1 MLQFCSS
8 RELGYE
14 TLRHHCCSPSKLHSF
29 PSPYKAGVFVGFIN
43 LGNLKYAKTQH
54 IPKLLMVN
62 IDQSF
67 ERSVK
72 HSQAK
77 KQNPRASRVSVDSKS
92 SLPPTKN
99 SSVDGRRKKYG
110 GVLPTIL
117 RALESNDDLEN
128 TLNTFCDNLSPK
140 EQTVVLKEQRSW
152 ERVIRVFDFFKSQK
166 EYEHN
171 VIHYN
176 VVLRAL
182 GRAQKWD
189 ELRLCW
195 IEMAQHGV
203 MPTNNT
209 YGMLVDVYAK
219 SGLVKESLLWIKHMR
234 LRGIF
239 PDEVTMNSVVKA
251 LKDVG
256 EFDRADRFYKDWC
269 DGRVELDDFELDS
282 TVDFDNGSVSAPVS
296 FKHFL
301 STELFRKG
309 GRNPIPRSMDS
320 LDIENSIRKPKLTS
334 TYNTLIDLYG
344 KAGRLKDA
352 ANIFAEML
360 KSGVAMDTITF
371 NTMIHTCGSHGNLS
385 EAESL
390 LNKME
395 ERCISPD
402 TKTYNIFLSLYADVG
417 NIDAALKCYWKIR
430 EVGLF
435 PDVVTHRAVLHVL
448 CQRKMLQEVETI
460 IEEMEKSGLPIDEHS
475 LPGILKVYV
484 DEGLLEQGKALFK
497 KCQLVGGL
505 SSKTLAAVI
514 DIYAEKGLWADAEAV
529 FYCKRHM
536 AGQKKDVVEYNVMI
550 KAYGKAKLFDKA
562 FSLFKS
568 MRNHGTWP
576 DECTY
581 NSLVQMCA
589 AGDLVDQA
597 VELLAE
603 MRGASFKPQC
613 LTFSSVI
620 ASCIRL
626 GQISDAVDVFE
637 GMAIAGV
644 KPNEVVYGSLING
657 FAEAGNVIEALKY
670 FRMMEES
677 GLLANQIVLTTLI
690 KCYSKIGCLEEAKK
704 VYEKMK
710 DMEGG
715 PDIVASN
722 SMITLYADLGMVSE
736 AKFIFH
742 NLREKGQADGV
753 SFAAMMSLYKSM
765 GMLDEAIEIAEEMKL
780 SDLLRDVISYNKVMA
795 SFATNGQLRE
805 CGELLHEMVTKKL
818 LPDNGTLKVLFTV
831 LKKGGFPIEAVS
843 QLESSCQEGKPYAI
857 EAVITSVF
865 SVVGLH
871 ALALE
876 TCETFIKA
884 EVALDSF
891 IYNVAIYAYKSSGQN
906 NRALNVY
913 MKMLDEG
920 LEPDLVTCINL
931 VGCYG
936 TAGLVEGVKRIHSQL
951 KYGAMEP
958 NESLFKAVIDAY
970 KNVNRQDLAELAS
983 QEMKIALEPEKHSD
997 YEFQEQHSDHEFQ
1010 EESEGSFPVL

>member
-1 MLQFCSS
+1 MLQSCGS
-8 RELGYE
+8 RELGHE
-14 TLRHHCCSPSKLHSF
+14 SLQHHFCSPSKLHS
-29 PSPYKAGVFVGFIN
+29 PHPPYTAGVFLGFRN
-43 LGNLKYAKTQH
+43 LRNQKNAKT
-54 IPKLLMVN
+54 VN

-67 ERSVK
+67 ERSIK
-72 HSQAK
+72 HSHAQ
-77 KQNPRASRVSVDSKS
+77 KQNPRASRVSVGFKLQSNSKS

-99 SSVDGRRKKYG
+99 SSVNGRRKKYG

-128 TLNTFCDNLSPK
+128 TLNTFCENLSPK

-152 ERVIRVFDFFKSQK
+152 ERVIRVFEFFKLQK
-166 EYEHN
+166 EYAHN

-195 IEMAQHGV
+195 IEMAQNGV
-203 MPTNNT
+203 LPTNNT

-219 SGLVKESLLWIKHMR
+219 SGLAKESLLWIKHMR

-239 PDEVTMNSVVKA
+239 PDEITMNTVVKA

-269 DGRVELDDFELDS
+269 VGRVELDDFELDS
-282 TVDFDNGSVSAPVS
+282 MVDFENGSASAPVS
-296 FKHFL
+296 LKHFL
-301 STELFRKG
+301 STELFRTG
-309 GRNPIPRSMDS
+309 GRNPIPRSMGS

-344 KAGRLKDA
+344 KAGRLNDA

-360 KSGVAMDTITF
+360 KSGVAVDTITF
-371 NTMIHTCGSHGNLS
+371 NTMIYTCGSHGHLS

-390 LNKME
+390 LSKME
-395 ERCISPD
+395 ERQISPD
-402 TKTYNIFLSLYADVG
+402 TKTYNIFLSLYADAG

-448 CQRKMLQEVETI
+448 CQRNMLQDVEAI

-475 LPGILKVYV
+475 LP
-484 DEGLLEQGKALFK
+484 E
-497 KCQLVGGL
+497 
-505 SSKTLAAVI
+505 
-514 DIYAEKGLWADAEAV
+514 GLWADAEAV
-529 FYCKRHM
+529 FYCKRHI

-550 KAYGKAKLFDKA
+550 KAYGKAKLYDKA

-597 VELLAE
+597 VELLDE

-613 LTFSSVI
+613 LTFSSII
-620 ASCIRL
+620 ASYVRL
-626 GQISDAVDVFE
+626 GQISSAVNVFE
-637 GMAIAGV
+637 EMARAGV

-657 FAEAGNVIEALKY
+657 FAESGNVEEALKY
-670 FRMMEES
+670 FRMMGES
-677 GLLANQIVLTTLI
+677 GLLANQIVLTALI
-690 KCYSKIGCLEEAKK
+690 KAYSKIGCLEEAKK

-736 AKFIFH
+736 AKFIFN

-753 SFAAMMSLYKSM
+753 SFAAMMYLYKSM
-765 GMLDEAIEIAEEMKL
+765 GMLDEAIEVAEEMKL
-780 SDLLRDVISYNKVMA
+780 SDSLTDVISYNKVMA
-795 SFATNGQLRE
+795 CFATNGQLRG
-805 CGELLHEMVTKKL
+805 CGELLHEMVAKKL
-818 LPDNGTLKVLFTV
+818 LPDNGTFKVLFTV

-843 QLESSCQEGKPYAI
+843 QLESSCQEGKPYAT

-871 ALALE
+871 SLALE
-876 TCETFIKA
+876 TCESFIKV
-884 EVALDSF
+884 EVVLDSF
-891 IYNVAIYAYKSSGQN
+891 VYNVAIYAYKSSGQN
-906 NRALNVY
+906 DRALNMY

-951 KYGAMEP
+951 KYGEMEP

-970 KNVNRQDLAELAS
+970 KHANRQDLAAQAS
-983 QEMKIALEPEKHSD
+983 KEMRTALEPE
-997 YEFQEQHSDHEFQ
+997 QHSDSEFQ
-1010 EESEGSFPVL
+1010 EESDESFLML